1 MHNDALDVIKYV
13 GDNDVLVHKS
23 VVEDFNSKTQLI
35 VDESQEAILYK
46 EGQALDLFGP
56 GRHTLTTDNLPLLR
70 KLIGALF
77 GGKTP
82 YPCTVYFINK
92 VSVLDVLWG
101 TDTPIPLED
110 PKYHLLI
117 SVRANGTMV
126 LQIEDSRKF
135 VVGVCG
141 QLNDYTVD
149 GIKRGIKGAIMM
161 VIKNAIA
168 KAIAEEG
175 ISILEINANLDK
187 LSQLALQKLNEEIKY
202 FGLRLVKFYV
212 NSISCTPEDLQDLK
226 DAKSKAAAMVI
237 EAEAKAKSRQIQGY
251 DYRTERQFDV
261 LETAAGNEGGA
272 AGTMI
277 GAGMGLGVG
286 FGLGGAVGGMAKE
299 SMQPSQPQQA
309 SAGTCPNCGQPL
321 APGAKFCGNCGTK
334 VEKPAAKFCPE
345 CGAKIEG
352 GAKFCPE
359 CGHKLG

>member
-1 MHNDALDVIKYV
+1 MHNEALDVIKYV
-13 GDNDVLVHKS
+13 GDNNVLVHKS
-23 VVEDFNSKTQLI
+23 VIEDFNSKTQLI
-35 VDESQEAILYK
+35 VDESQEAIFYK
-46 EGQALDLFGP
+46 EGQALDLFGS

-70 KLIGALF
+70 RLIGKLF

-82 YPCTVYFINK
+82 YPVTVYFINK

-117 SVRANGTMV
+117 DVRANGSMA

-141 QLNDYTVD
+141 QLNDFTVD
-149 GIKRGIKGAIMM
+149 GVKRGIKGALMM
-161 VIKNAIA
+161 HIKNAIS
-168 KAIAEEG
+168 KAINDEQ
-175 ISILEINANLDK
+175 ISILEINSHLEE
-187 LSQLALQKLNEEIKY
+187 LSKRAIGKINEEIKE
-202 FGLRLVKFYV
+202 FGIKLVRFYV
-212 NSISCTPEDLQDLK
+212 NSITASPEDLQELK
-226 DAKSKAAAMVI
+226 NAKSKAASMLV

-286 FGLGGAVGGMAKE
+286 FGLGGAVGKVAGDAMEQKPAGGRVCPKCH
-299 SMQPSQPQQA
+299 A
-309 SAGTCPNCGQPL
+309 SVPE
-321 APGAKFCGNCGTK
+321 GAKFCPTCG
-334 VEKPAAKFCPE
+334 EKMEVAATKFCPE
-345 CGAKIEG
+345 CGKKIDAN
-352 GAKFCPE
+352 AKFCPE
-359 CGHKLG
+359 CGHKIG